1 MVVVILLN
9 ISNADT
15 FDNANIFKEIV
26 QDSFFQEGIIN

>member
-1 MVVVILLN
+1 MVVIILLN

-15 FDNANIFKEIV
+15 FDNANILNEIV